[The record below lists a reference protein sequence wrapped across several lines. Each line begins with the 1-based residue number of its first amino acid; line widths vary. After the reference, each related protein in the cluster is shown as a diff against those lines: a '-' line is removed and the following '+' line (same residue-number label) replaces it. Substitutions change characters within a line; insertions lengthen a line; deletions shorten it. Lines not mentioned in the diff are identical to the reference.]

1 MTRWHAAVVFG
12 TAWVVLA
19 VPSCK
24 PKNPPATTREVP
36 LAVAARAVA
45 DASIPARVEMP
56 EPVVDV
62 SREPHAHMK
71 AHFVHAS
78 QLRDAVLSGDLST
91 AKAEAHW
98 LGAHRETGAPPS
110 WKESLEGF
118 HVAAQVVENASNVE
132 EAAGAVGQLGASCGA
147 CHRALDA
154 HPTLGASPFVRRA
167 PGVKA
172 HMAAHLAALE
182 RLWNGLIVPS
192 DRAWKE
198 GATLLAQMVVPEKT
212 LAKAG
217 VKPAGSVKMLAE
229 TLRQLSRT
237 AATTPVDQRP
247 AAFGDLLSTCV
258 GCHTS
263 VHNPE
268 VVASFDA
275 DGGSQ

>member
-12 TAWVVLA
+12 TASVVLA

-24 PKNPPATTREVP
+24 PKDPPAPMTEV
-36 LAVAARAVA
+36 ARAA
-45 DASIPARVEMP
+45 PARAAAEAPLPAQPEMP
-56 EPVVDV
+56 EPAVDV
-62 SREPHAHMK
+62 AREPHAHMK
-71 AHFVHAS
+71 AHFVHAA
-78 QLRDAVLSGDLST
+78 QLRDAALSGDLTT

-98 LGAHRETGAPPS
+98 LSAHRETGAPPS
-110 WKESLEGF
+110 WKENLEAF
-118 HVAAQVVENASNVE
+118 HVAAQVVENASTLE

-154 HPTLGASPFVRRA
+154 HPTVGASPFVRRA
-167 PGVKA
+167 PGVKG

-198 GATLLAQMVVPEKT
+198 GATLLAHMVVPEKT
-212 LAKAG
+212 LEKAG
-217 VKPAGSVKMLAE
+217 VKPAGAVKMLAE

-237 AATTPVDQRP
+237 AATASVDQRP
-247 AAFGDLLSTCV
+247 AAFADLLSTCV

-263 VHNPE
+263 VHNRD

-275 DGGSQ
+275 DAGTQ